1 MGVSLRTTQ
10 AELSMSDPT
19 QISVF
24 QLMKARMQMLG
35 ERQKV
40 IAQNVANVSTPG
52 YVPGDIDQ
60 EAFAATLQRMAGK
73 SAGPARTAMAAT
85 QAGHMA
91 PAHGPGSPVLSV
103 QKSPDSE
110 TTLDGN
116 AVVVEEQMMKIAETR
131 MDFETMVGLYQKS
144 LGLLRLA
151 SRAPGR

>member
-1 MGVSLRTTQ
+1 
-10 AELSMSDPT
+10 MSDPN

-24 QLMKARMQMLG
+24 SLMKARLQMLG

-40 IAQNVANVSTPG
+40 IAENVANVSTPG
-52 YVPGDIDQ
+52 YVPDDINQ
-60 EAFAATLQRMAGK
+60 EAFAATLQRMAGQGG
-73 SAGPARTAMAAT
+73 SGGLARTAMSAT

-91 PAHGPGSPVLSV
+91 PAHGPSAPGLSTT
-103 QKSPDSE
+103 KSPDSE

-131 MDFETMVGLYQKS
+131 MDFETMIGLYQKS

-151 SRAPGR
+151 SRSPGR

>member
-1 MGVSLRTTQ
+1 M
-10 AELSMSDPT
+10 ADPT
-19 QISVF
+19 QMSVF
-24 QLMKARMQMLG
+24 SLMKARLQMLG

-52 YVPGDIDQ
+52 YVPSDINQ
-60 EAFAATLQRMAGK
+60 EAFAATLQRMAGHGGP
-73 SAGPARTAMAAT
+73 GPARTAMVAT

-91 PAHGPGSPVLSV
+91 APASGGGANIATT
-103 QKSPDSE
+103 KSPDSE

-144 LGLLRLA
+144 LGLLRMA
-151 SRAPGR
+151 SRPPGR

>member
-1 MGVSLRTTQ
+1 M
-10 AELSMSDPT
+10 ADPN
-19 QISVF
+19 QMSVF
-24 QLMKARMQMLG
+24 SLMKARMQMLG

-40 IAQNVANVSTPG
+40 VAQNVANVSTPG
-52 YVPGDIDQ
+52 FVPSDIDQ
-60 EAFAATLQRMAGK
+60 KSFGATLERMAGRG
-73 SAGPARTAMAAT
+73 AGGPGRTAMVAT

-91 PAHGPGSPVLSV
+91 APHGPTLPGMTPV
-103 QKSPDSE
+103 KSPDSE